1 MPAGRQLTV
10 GFSPQCAMYFKA
22 IRILPLLTAGV
33 ITAVITAAIAQGA
46 ADFIVI
52 PDPLDYTIYNQYQQP
67 VSEQEKAGFVPYS
80 PFQIIDHDMMLGD
93 QITRALKFDFQQ
105 KMFYLLKDENGKFT
119 GEKSKTGHR
128 VFHGAEPFEDTIE
141 VQGKGL
147 AMVSGAG
154 RNVAMA
160 TGTRLVRVFR
170 SGPRYY
176 CAALL
181 DRTIYGWS
189 SLEPR
194 SAWRKIEHGDSEK
207 IAALRDTGLSEPLRK
222 RILARFASAN
232 ASYKVF
238 FLHFNSLT
246 GDERAVPQWR
256 CESREGD
263 RLLCRLAGSNGEQL
277 SESSQFLAQD
287 IGNML
292 IGTNFKVTSG
302 NGEIDIQKR
311 TGSD

>member
-1 MPAGRQLTV
+1 MH
-10 GFSPQCAMYFKA
+10 FKV
-22 IRILPLLTAGV
+22 IRLLPLL
-33 ITAVITAAIAQGA
+33 ITAATAQSG

-52 PDPLDYTIYNQYQQP
+52 PGPLDYTIYNQYQQP
-67 VSEQEKAGFVPYS
+67 VSEQEKAGFIPYS
-80 PFQIIDHDMMLGD
+80 PFQIIEHDMTLGD
-93 QITRALKFDFQQ
+93 QVTRALKFDFQR
-105 KMFYLLKDENGKFT
+105 KMYYLLKDADGKFT
-119 GEKSKTGHR
+119 GEKSKTGRH
-128 VFHGAEPFEDTIE
+128 VFRGVEPFEDTIE
-141 VQGKGL
+141 VQGSGL
-147 AMVSGAG
+147 AIVSGAG

-160 TGTRLVRVFR
+160 RGTRLVRVFR

-194 SAWRKIEHGDSEK
+194 SAWRKIEHGVSEK
-207 IAALRDTGLSEPLRK
+207 IAALTDTGLSEPLRK

-232 ASYKVF
+232 GSYKVCF
-238 FLHFNSLT
+238 SHFNSLT

-256 CESREGD
+256 CESRDG
-263 RLLCRLAGSNGEQL
+263 RLLCRLAGSGSNGEQL
-277 SESSQFLAQD
+277 SESSQCLAQD

-292 IGTNFKVTSG
+292 TGTDFKVTCR
-302 NGEIDIQKR
+302 NGEMDIQKR